1 MRKLRA
7 LLADDEQDALNLLE
21 MLLVKTGKVEVV
33 EKISDP
39 LEVECKIAKHKP
51 DVVFLDM
58 NMPVIG
64 GLKILENIR
73 EYEKTLPVIFV
84 TGHDDFAYDAIKHN
98 TFDYLL
104 KPINKKELERT
115 VDKLYALQK
124 DVEIPTT
131 KKIKLPIK
139 EGFIYVNHCD
149 ILYLKA
155 DGNYTHIFLT
165 SNKEHLSPYNM
176 GRVAKQLNGNG
187 YERINRN
194 LIVNS
199 EYLYKINRN
208 EKICT
213 LKVNNLEVD
222 LKVSNTFLQRM
233 KKVLI

>member
-21 MLLVKTGKVEVV
+21 ILLVKTGKVEVV
-33 EKISDP
+33 EKLSDP
-39 LEVECKIAKHKP
+39 LKVECNIAKHKP

-58 NMPVIG
+58 NMPTIG

-84 TGHDDFAYDAIKHN
+84 TGHDDYAFRAIKHN

-115 VDKLYALQK
+115 VEKLYSLNK
-124 DVEIPTT
+124 DIEIPT

-139 EGFIYVNHCD
+139 EGFIYIKHSD

-165 SNKEHLSPYNM
+165 SNKEYLSPYNM
-176 GRVAKQLNGNG
+176 GRVAKQLTGYS

-213 LKVNNLEVD
+213 LKINNLEVE

-233 KKVLI
+233 KKVLV

>member
-21 MLLVKTGKVEVV
+21 ILLVKTGKVEVI
-33 EKISDP
+33 EKLSDP
-39 LEVECKIAKHKP
+39 LKVECNIAKHKP

-58 NMPVIG
+58 NMPIIG
-64 GLKILENIR
+64 GLNILENIR
-73 EYEKTLPVIFV
+73 EYDKTLPVIFV
-84 TGHDDFAYDAIKHN
+84 TGHDDYAFKAIKHN

-104 KPINKKELERT
+104 KPIDKKELERT
-115 VDKLYALQK
+115 VDKLYSLKK
-124 DVEIPTT
+124 DIETPNA

-139 EGFIYVNHCD
+139 EGFVYVKHCD

-155 DGNYTHIFLT
+155 DGNYTHIYLT
-165 SNKEHLSPYNM
+165 SNKEYLSPYNM
-176 GRVAKQLNGNG
+176 GKVAKQLNGYS

-194 LIVNS
+194 LIINT

-213 LKVNNLEVD
+213 LKINNVEVE
-222 LKVSNTFLQRM
+222 LTTSNTFLQRM
-233 KKVLI
+233 KKVLL

>member
-21 MLLVKTGKVEVV
+21 ILLVKTGKIEVV

-39 LEVECKIAKHKP
+39 LKVECNIAKHKP

-58 NMPVIG
+58 NMPQIG

-84 TGHDDFAYDAIKHN
+84 TGHDDYAFKAIKHN
-98 TFDYLL
+98 TFDYIL
-104 KPINKKELERT
+104 KPINKKELEKT
-115 VDKLYALQK
+115 VERLYSLKK
-124 DVEIPTT
+124 DVEIPKT

-139 EGFIYVNHCD
+139 EGFIHINHCD

-165 SNKEHLSPYNM
+165 SNKEYLSPYNM
-176 GRVAKQLNGNG
+176 GRVAKQLNGHN

-199 EYLYKINRN
+199 EYLYKINRS

-213 LKVNNLEVD
+213 LKINNLEVE
-222 LKVSNTFLQRM
+222 LKVSDTFLQRM
-233 KKVLI
+233 KEVLI

>member
-21 MLLVKTGKVEVV
+21 ILLVKTGKVEVV
-33 EKISDP
+33 EKLSDP
-39 LEVECKIAKHKP
+39 LKVECNIAKHKP

-58 NMPVIG
+58 NMPTIG

-84 TGHDDFAYDAIKHN
+84 TGHDDYAFRAIKHN

-115 VDKLYALQK
+115 VEKLYSLNK
-124 DVEIPTT
+124 DIEIPTR
-131 KKIKLPIK
+131 KIKLPIK
-139 EGFIYVNHCD
+139 EGFIYIKHSD

-165 SNKEHLSPYNM
+165 SNKEYLSPYNM
-176 GRVAKQLNGNG
+176 GRVAKQLTGYS

-213 LKVNNLEVD
+213 LKINNLEVE

-233 KKVLI
+233 KKVLV